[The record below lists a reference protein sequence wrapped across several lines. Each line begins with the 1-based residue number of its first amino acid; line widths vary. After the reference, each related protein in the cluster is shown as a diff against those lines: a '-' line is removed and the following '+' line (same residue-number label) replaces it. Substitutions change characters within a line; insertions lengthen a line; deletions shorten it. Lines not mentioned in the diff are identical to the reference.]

1 MADEIDDDLGVEVLC
16 DLEDPRDGQEEVH
29 HDGQEEAHHDGQ
41 EVDHHDGRVDGCHLC
56 NLDEEDDSLKVG
68 CVKVED
74 DLVEVEKGEV

>member
-1 MADEIDDDLGVEVLC
+1 MAGEIDDDLGVEVLC

-29 HDGQEEAHHDGQ
+29 HDGQE
-41 EVDHHDGRVDGCHLC
+41 VDPHDGRVDGCHLC

>member
-16 DLEDPRDGQEEVH
+16 DQEDPRDGQEEVH
-29 HDGQEEAHHDGQ
+29 HDGQE
-41 EVDHHDGRVDGCHLC
+41 VDHHDGQVDGCHLC

>member
-41 EVDHHDGRVDGCHLC
+41 VDDCHLY

>member
-29 HDGQEEAHHDGQ
+29 HDGQE
-41 EVDHHDGRVDGCHLC
+41 VDHHDGQVDGCHLC

>member
-16 DLEDPRDGQEEVH
+16 DQEDPRDGQEEVH
-29 HDGQEEAHHDGQ
+29 HDGQE
-41 EVDHHDGRVDGCHLC
+41 VDPHDGRVDGCHLC

>member
-1 MADEIDDDLGVEVLC
+1 MVDEIDDDLEVEVLC
-16 DLEDPRDGQEEVH
+16 DLEDPRDGQEEVP

-41 EVDHHDGRVDGCHLC
+41 VDDCHLY

-68 CVKVED
+68 CVKVGD

>member
-1 MADEIDDDLGVEVLC
+1 MVDEIDDDLGVEVLC
-16 DLEDPRDGQEEVH
+16 DQEDPRDGQEEVH

-41 EVDHHDGRVDGCHLC
+41 VDDCHLY

>member
-16 DLEDPRDGQEEVH
+16 DQEDPRDGQEEV
-29 HDGQEEAHHDGQ
+29 HHDGQ